1 MSIEIRATEDGS
13 ATLFSEKFGETY
25 HSIHGA
31 ITESVHVF
39 IDAAFNFIKSD
50 SVNVL
55 EFGFGTGLNAYLTFL
70 ESSKCNRTVKYTS
83 LELYPVSEEI
93 FLGLAQS
100 EGILQQEC
108 FLKMHECPWGAENV
122 ISSHYSLCKEK
133 TDFASFEYTPELYDV
148 VYFDAFSPVTQPELW
163 TKEIFDKVWYS
174 MKRGGVLSTYCAK
187 GEVRRNMKAAGFKVE
202 RLPGPPGK
210 REMLRAIK

>member
-25 HSIHGA
+25 HSVHGA

-39 IDAAFNFIKSD
+39 IDAAFNFIKSE

-100 EGILQQEC
+100 ERILQQGC
-108 FLKMHECPWGAENV
+108 FLKMHECPWGEENV
-122 ISSHYSLCKEK
+122 ISSHYSLSKEK
-133 TDFASFEYTPELYDV
+133 TNFASFEYKPDLYDI

-174 MKRGGVLSTYCAK
+174 MKRGGVLTTYCAK
-187 GEVRRNMKAAGFKVE
+187 GEVRRNMKAAGFMVE